1 MSLSQQQPHGE
12 PETTQSTENVVS
24 FRMFPKP
31 EDHDA
36 TVDKRRDVLES
47 DYENERRNSK
57 PNSESKR
64 SDTYHDVMHDNEYLD

>member
-1 MSLSQQQPHGE
+1 
-12 PETTQSTENVVS
+12 
-24 FRMFPKP
+24 MFPKP

-64 SDTYHDVMHDNEYLD
+64 SDTYHDVMHDNEYLDWGCNYSSSNFILLMTIGKNDNF